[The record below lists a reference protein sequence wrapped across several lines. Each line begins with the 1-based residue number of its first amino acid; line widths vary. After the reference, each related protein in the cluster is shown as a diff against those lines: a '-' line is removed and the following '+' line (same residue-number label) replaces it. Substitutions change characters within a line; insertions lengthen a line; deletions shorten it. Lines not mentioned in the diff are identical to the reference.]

1 MSLVFLTE
9 QQMHRLVS
17 GKNKAFMTRTIK
29 QQLKYGNV
37 DMFDAVIDTK
47 NKSIR
52 IGLGEGQGT
61 FIKSRASGRWEHDFG
76 YLTHIKECAE
86 IANEIMNSITA

>member
-29 QQLKYGNV
+29 QQLKYGNSDV
-37 DMFDAVIDTK
+37 FDAMIDTK

-61 FIKSRASGRWEHDFG
+61 FIKSRISGRWEHDFG
-76 YLTHIKECAE
+76 YLTNIKECTE